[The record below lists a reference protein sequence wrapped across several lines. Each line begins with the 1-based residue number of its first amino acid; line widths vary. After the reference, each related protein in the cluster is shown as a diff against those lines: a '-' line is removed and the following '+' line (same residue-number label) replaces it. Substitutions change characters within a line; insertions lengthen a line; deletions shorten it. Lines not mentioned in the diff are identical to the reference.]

1 MHPHIILTASI
12 KGCHIQNEMSSSN
25 CSIRNILILRSYG
38 LGKKH
43 HFKQWHLGISNNL
56 SEIIHWFILT
66 VFSWYLYIDKNMGRF
81 LTPSPRKLQLA
92 QIYIGGNSGARGG
105 GGGGHMAKRLV
116 DPIIY
121 GDATPPVF
129 SWCPPQ
135 LCMLT
140 LNNNR
145 LDIHLTCVCSTIKDF
160 HLYSAGVQNN
170 PRQHF
175 IQSIFRT
182 QRLLP

>member
-1 MHPHIILTASI
+1 
-12 KGCHIQNEMSSSN
+12 
-25 CSIRNILILRSYG
+25 
-38 LGKKH
+38 
-43 HFKQWHLGISNNL
+43 
-56 SEIIHWFILT
+56 
-66 VFSWYLYIDKNMGRF
+66 MGRF

-105 GGGGHMAKRLV
+105 GGGGHMAKRLG

-129 SWCPPQ
+129 SCCPPQ
-135 LCMLT
+135 LCL

-145 LDIHLTCVCSTIKDF
+145 LDIHLTCVCSTIKDL
-160 HLYSAGVQNN
+160 HLYCAGVHNN

-175 IQSIFRT
+175 IQSIFRAQYQCRAVVSYELAIIDKFDRNVTPLSERNNKSWTT
-182 QRLLP
+182 QVQCLPGRM